1 MNEDNEIRPTT
12 PEPEPAPEQTPDEKK
27 RRRLPRWLRITLK
40 TIAWTA
46 VSIVTLIVLAL
57 CLVVW
62 ILTPERLTPLA
73 ERFAND
79 YLVDAQVAIGRV
91 ELTVWKTF
99 PQASVEVNDLQII
112 SSALCG
118 DSIPA
123 YADSLLSVG
132 RLRAEINLAKV
143 PLMQFYVK
151 EVTIDSPQIN
161 LVALND
167 STNNY
172 SITPPSEPDTT
183 KSKMT
188 VLPKIVV
195 ERFALT
201 NNRGIRYT
209 DLSRHMSATL
219 CTDTLRLTHD
229 RESNSYDLTFDGNVL
244 AQLADLG
251 IDQAVPFRFDG
262 RIGWNTDN
270 PLQCSLTDFHAEVA
284 KIPVTVN
291 TRVALGDTLSVN
303 ALRLDVGPIRYSD
316 MTAQIP
322 QQYLHGIERVKSN
335 LSVAMSMQLDRP
347 YRPTVD
353 SQPSFH
359 AQIDIPECYIQPG
372 RYDAYRINRFGTK
385 AKLAYNGDH
394 PDRSVVELQNLLL
407 DGFGINLKGSGT
419 ATNLLKDP
427 NISGALSGDL
437 NFARLLKLIP
447 KELPLQLSGSMGLNT
462 TFKFA
467 LSDLNVK
474 SFHKIQVNG
483 DVTFAD
489 VVYNVPKDSTLAFV
503 DHATIRF
510 GTNAK
515 FTNKDNQ
522 LKNLLM
528 ASIAVDSAEAS
539 MPGLQLTLCNA
550 SVGAG
555 SVGAAADLLDTTKIT
570 PIGARLKIGK
580 LRMLSTADSA
590 SLRLTDLE
598 SNGSIRR
605 DNTPGGKPR
614 FDFGIKV
621 GRIRATDRTT
631 SVNLREGDITLA
643 ANARVRKSRS
653 SNRTQARIDSLSRIY
668 PELSRDSIMSLYRAQ
683 RRKANRVSDADDDYV
698 NLAVDN
704 KLQKLLRNWDFHGKL
719 TAKRGSLFTPYF
731 PLRNRLRN
739 VDMDFS
745 LDTFAIHSMK
755 YSAGHSDMSI
765 SGEVR
770 NIRRTLMG
778 SKKHPL
784 TIDFDINSDTL
795 DVNQL
800 IATMYKGQAFSDDT
814 IAKSNFNI
822 ANIDDADEEKMQASI
837 DDATTTDTTQ
847 HRAIIIPKNVAV
859 ELKVRNK
866 YARYADLDITNLR
879 SDLLIN
885 NGVANL
891 RRLSGRAYDGQ
902 LDLDLVYASA
912 NKNEIG
918 AGMYLKLTDI
928 QVGKFLKLMP
938 GLDSIMPMLKGVDGV
953 IDARLLASTRIDSLM
968 NVIMPSTNAALSIE
982 GKNLVLLDS
991 ETFRK
996 ISKMLMFKNKQRN
1009 LIDSLAVEVA
1019 AYDSRIDVYPFMLTM
1034 DRYRLGMSGYN
1045 DFDMNYNYHVSI
1057 LKSPLPFKFGIN
1069 ISGNADDM
1077 KIRLGKAKIKE
1088 NEVARTSLVNDTTK
1102 VNLFNQMQSMLR
1114 KGAQAA
1120 LQNSDLYDERKK
1132 SQLRKMRKN
1141 ISDDDQLSQQD
1152 SLNLINEGIIERP
1165 DTIAVPDADPAATKQ
1180 KRNRKGDGTKNQS
1193 RTKIEAT
1200 KPDEK

>member
-1 MNEDNEIRPTT
+1 MTEDNEIHPITPEQEPDAAQT
-12 PEPEPAPEQTPDEKK
+12 PEPKK
-27 RRRLPRWLRITLK
+27 RHWLPRWLRITLK
-40 TIAWTA
+40 TIGWTA
-46 VSIVTLIVLAL
+46 VSIITLIVLVL

-79 YLVDAQVAIGRV
+79 YLVDAQVSIGRV

-99 PQASVEVNDLQII
+99 PEASVEVNDLKII
-112 SSALCG
+112 SSALRG
-118 DSIPA
+118 DSIPT

-167 STNNY
+167 STANFL
-172 SITPPSEPDTT
+172 ITPPSEPDTT

-195 ERFALT
+195 ERFSLT

-209 DLSRHMSATL
+209 DLSRHLSATL
-219 CTDTLRLTHD
+219 RTDTLLLTHD
-229 RESNSYDLTFDGNVL
+229 RKTDSYDLTFDGDVL
-244 AQLADLG
+244 AQLTDLG

-270 PLQCSLTDFHAEVA
+270 PLLCSLTDFHAEVA
-284 KIPVTVN
+284 KVPVTIN
-291 TRVALGDTLSVN
+291 TSVALGDTLTVN

-316 MTAQIP
+316 ITEQIP
-322 QQYLHGIERVKSN
+322 QQYLPGIDRIKSN
-335 LSVAMSMQLDRP
+335 ISAAMSMQLDRP
-347 YRPTVD
+347 YRPTID

-359 AQIDIPECYIQPG
+359 AQVDIPECYIRPG
-372 RYDAYRINRFGTK
+372 RYDAYRINRFGAK

-447 KELPLQLSGSMGLNT
+447 KELPLQLSGTMGLNT

-483 DVTFAD
+483 NVTFAD
-489 VVYNVPKDSTLAFV
+489 VLYNVPKDSTLAFV

-515 FTNKDNQ
+515 FTNKNNE

-528 ASIAVDSAEAS
+528 ASIAIDSAEAS

-555 SVGAAADLLDTTKIT
+555 SIGAASDLLDTTKIT

-590 SLRLTDLE
+590 SLRLTGLE

-614 FDFGIKV
+614 FDFGIKAE
-621 GRIRATDRTT
+621 RIRATDRTT
-631 SVNLREGDITLA
+631 SINLRQGDISLA
-643 ANARVRKSRS
+643 AFARKRKSGS
-653 SNRTQARIDSLSRIY
+653 TNRTQARIDSLSRIY
-668 PELSRDSIMSLYRAQ
+668 PELSRDSLMSLYRAQ
-683 RRKANRVSDADDDYV
+683 RRKANRISDDDDDYV

-704 KLQKLLRNWDFHGKL
+704 KLRKLLRNWDFQGKL

-739 VDMDFS
+739 VDMDFN
-745 LDTFAIHSMK
+745 LDTFAIRSMK

-765 SGEVR
+765 AGEIR
-770 NIRRTLMG
+770 NIRRTLLG

-814 IAKSNFNI
+814 VARSTFNI
-822 ANIDDADEEKMQASI
+822 AGIDDDEEEKMQSSI
-837 DDATTTDTTQ
+837 DDATTDTTQ
-847 HRAIIIPKNVAV
+847 HRAILIPKNIAV

-866 YARYADLDITNLR
+866 YARYADLDVTNLR
-879 SDLLIN
+879 SDFLVN
-885 NGVANL
+885 NGVLNL
-891 RRLSGRAYDGQ
+891 RNLSGRAYDGQ

-912 NKNEIG
+912 NKHEIG

-968 NVIMPSTNAALSIE
+968 NVIIPSTNAALNIK
-982 GKNLVLLDS
+982 GKNLVVLDS

-996 ISKMLMFKNKQRN
+996 IAKMLMFKNKQRN

-1102 VNLFNQMQSMLR
+1102 VNLFKQMQSMLR

-1141 ISDDDQLSQQD
+1141 ISDDDQLSKQD
-1152 SLNLINEGIIERP
+1152 SLNLISEGIIEAP
-1165 DTIAVPDADPAATKQ
+1165 DTLAVPDATPAATKP
-1180 KRNRKGDGTKNQS
+1180 KRNRKGDGTKNIS